1 MNMLDKEVSKEYTA
15 NKGVAMVSNLL
26 GLVIFIIVLVAVA
39 IPVTTAAIDA
49 ANLTG
54 TTATVTGYIPL
65 FLAILGL
72 VVVAAMYG

>member
-1 MNMLDKEVSKEYTA
+1 MNMLDKEVPKEYTA

-39 IPVTTAAIDA
+39 IPVTSAAITS

-54 TTATVTGYIPL
+54 TTATVVGYIPL
-65 FLAILGL
+65 FLGILGL